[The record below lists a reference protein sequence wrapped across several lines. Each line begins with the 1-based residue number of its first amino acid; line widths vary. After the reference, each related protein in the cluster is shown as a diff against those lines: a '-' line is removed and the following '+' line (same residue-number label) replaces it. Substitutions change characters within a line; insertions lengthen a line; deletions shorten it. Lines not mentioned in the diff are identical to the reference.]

1 MKTLKVLAINGSPR
15 KLGNTQQLVD
25 ALLEGARQM
34 GGDEVQVETETAFV
48 YDIPNIKGCVGCLGC
63 KMNNPKTYG
72 HCVRR
77 DDMTPLIEK
86 ASAAD
91 ALIFASPLYYLN
103 LTGEMRCFIER
114 LFYPYMTY

>member
-48 YDIPNIKGCVGCLGC
+48 YDIPNIKGCVGCLG
-63 KMNNPKTYG
+63 
-72 HCVRR
+72 
-77 DDMTPLIEK
+77 
-86 ASAAD
+86 
-91 ALIFASPLYYLN
+91 
-103 LTGEMRCFIER
+103 
-114 LFYPYMTY
+114 